1 MSDDLVIIRFPN
13 GDAEFDARMSRLSV
27 GDRITRRGAEWLV
40 ARVDE
45 AAGRVAVTVM
55 PAEVQRDES
64 WPTPYQPASAA
75 NL

>member
-1 MSDDLVIIRFPN
+1 MSDELVIIRFPN

-45 AAGRVAVTVM
+45 AAGPVAVTLM
-55 PAEVQRDES
+55 PAEVERDAS
-64 WPTPYQPASAA
+64 WPAPYQPVTR
-75 NL
+75 